1 MVVGTDPGR
10 GSNTC
15 RIAGRMTCR
24 HPHASEARRELRG
37 TTFARLVSLKQ
48 RWHVSIAFL
57 IRQAFDLGLI
67 DDRTRTWFYI
77 QSGQQPGGRRREPAE
92 FAPEEPTLARCLIE
106 SLNSDGLSIA
116 EIANVATR
124 TRTSFGS
131 STSVSR
137 HAFVP
142 RATVRREPC
151 CACTVRTR
159 TGRDWFTHPTWVQP
173 LRDGEV
179 ASEWC

>member
-1 MVVGTDPGR
+1 
-10 GSNTC
+10 
-15 RIAGRMTCR
+15 MTCR

-116 EIANVATR
+116 EIANVATMDEDKLRLVYLGESPRLRPARDSPPR
-124 TRTSFGS
+124 TVLRLHGPYANGS
-131 STSVSR
+131 RLVHSSNLGAAPT
-137 HAFVP
+137 
-142 RATVRREPC
+142 RR
-151 CACTVRTR
+151 
-159 TGRDWFTHPTWVQP
+159 
-173 LRDGEV
+173 
-179 ASEWC
+179 